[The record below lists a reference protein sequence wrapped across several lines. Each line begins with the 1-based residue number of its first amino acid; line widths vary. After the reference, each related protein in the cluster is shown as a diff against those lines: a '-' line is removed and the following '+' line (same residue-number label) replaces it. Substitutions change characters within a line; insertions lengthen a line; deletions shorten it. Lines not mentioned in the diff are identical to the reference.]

1 MTCSTIPA
9 HTVLTYAHED
19 KSDWRSDGVRHEMCE
34 TKQQKLLHFFHTF
47 SFSPSGPTT
56 LQRGSAERVPVVS
69 CHPEEMLYLSQK
81 DIPTT
86 ADSGQRTVGLF
97 GRHGKQ
103 DQSM

>member
-56 LQRGSAERVPVVS
+56 LQRGSAE
-69 CHPEEMLYLSQK
+69 K